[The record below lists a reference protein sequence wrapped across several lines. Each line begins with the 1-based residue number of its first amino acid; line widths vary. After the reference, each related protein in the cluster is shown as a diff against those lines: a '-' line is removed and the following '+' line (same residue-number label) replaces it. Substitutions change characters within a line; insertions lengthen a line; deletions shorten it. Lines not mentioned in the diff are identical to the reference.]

1 VLFRELP
8 RFLVRVDCVSVT
20 YGVLKLVSEFW
31 RPSVGKSSPKK
42 FGSFLWKPRRLD
54 LDPVLLTV
62 VALATDGRLSSLRG
76 KPMLSSR
83 LPVLGRTKPGDSWAR
98 SSLESL

>member
-1 VLFRELP
+1 VLLSEFP
-8 RFLVRVDCVSVT
+8 RFLVRVDIASVAN
-20 YGVLKLVSEFW
+20 GVLRLVSEFW
-31 RPSVGKSSPKK
+31 RPSEGKSSPKK
-42 FGSFLWKPRRLD
+42 LGSLLWKPLLD

-62 VALATDGRLSSLRG
+62 VALATDGRRSSFSG

-83 LPVLGRTKPGDSWAR
+83 LAVPGRAKPGDSCAR

>member
-8 RFLVRVDCVSVT
+8 RFLVLVDCASVA
-20 YGVLKLVSEFW
+20 YGVLRLVSEFW

-42 FGSFLWKPRRLD
+42 FGSLLWNPLLD

-62 VALATDGRLSSLRG
+62 V
-76 KPMLSSR
+76 
-83 LPVLGRTKPGDSWAR
+83 
-98 SSLESL
+98 